1 MLLKEMAKDLDPKK
15 LIRIEID
22 REEQEQHIF
31 ADIKFAL
38 LKCADLEIVDV
49 EELPWTYVLKG
60 DVNTTWVYPENKDAE

>member
-1 MLLKEMAKDLDPKK
+1 MLLKDLAKELDPKK

-38 LKCADLEIVDV
+38 LKCAELEIVDI

-60 DVNTTWVYPENKDAE
+60 DVNTTWVYPKTEENA